1 MRLKSGLKI
10 EEIDGRYIAIGG
22 ENSDFNGMIAMNETG
37 KFIAELLYS
46 EISKEEIVEKICD
59 EYEVGKTRAGED
71 LERFLKILSD
81 ADLID
86 YEN

>member
-1 MRLKSGLKI
+1 MRLKKGLKI

-22 ENSDFNGMIAMNETG
+22 ENSDFNGMISMNKTG

-59 EYEVGKTRAGED
+59 EYEVEKIRAGED